1 MDNIL
6 RIRIP
11 FLTQDVRIDT
21 NFKVIAQQINA
32 LPRDNTI
39 SDEKIK
45 DGTISQK
52 KLSFTLTEMGTLDDL
67 NDGAYGK
74 ILSTEISAGHINLM
88 AVSVVDPSFTT
99 DKIGEGDSHK
109 WDTGIPPT
117 ILDQLADGTYKKV
130 LAADFT
136 AEHIKLA
143 AITQDTTHRVVTDTE
158 KGTWNGKPDDMDA
171 IGQGSTYWKLAQT
184 EIEAGH
190 IRLSTAYGT
199 LDNIANGA
207 DYGKVALTS
216 IGAGKIIVAG
226 LDNDVIARMFADGDA
241 KTNIEA
247 WRHASD
253 VTLIDGGDIYA
264 DSITLGSIKSDAFS
278 SLANRNLIQNSSF
291 DKDVSDT
298 WPMTY
303 WDCDK
308 TGGTFYSCS
317 NWAATENHKKYP
329 WDFVFYCHVAAENND
344 GSQYVLLKSSEYIP
358 VDITKPYTLSTWI
371 KRHGDVLRWYLGLY
385 FYDSDKV
392 ACDPTFDLPA
402 SMNGITTTGTAY
414 THYSGT
420 FGPGMDVEFPANCRY
435 VKIRFHPM
443 YNYGSGSSIGSMS
456 TGLQF
461 EPGDHV
467 TDWKPYLLPEKWMH
481 GSDATYIDGG
491 KIYTHSINTI
501 SLIADSITTKYLK
514 LPFPS
519 WHQAIYKVC
528 PSYKNGSFDSFIQ
541 EYFAAGTGAS
551 GGNYYWYRAYSKFNL
566 FPLFGRTLT
575 VAELRWIL
583 ADKGFAGSGA
593 NAQIPLRLH
602 AVDDY
607 GTPTKDDWDLV
618 TKVDYGIVNVYT
630 DTTGNA
636 YSEDIKTRIQAL
648 INAETP
654 YAAFRFTGQVASQK
668 ITRYH
673 TPVNSDIGG
682 YYVLGNSPAASA
694 GILRADSP
702 GNLAGALATP
712 SGNPNVIKVL
722 GSTNAWSFYFY
733 IWSGYTNDTVTW
745 RWRLYKRTTPGV
757 ETEIN
762 NGTFNSVG
770 TGVQQVAPSITLPET
785 AMDVTDR
792 LVLKLWHEASAGAGA
807 AGWVIGTD
815 HGNQNNEYIK
825 VDIPGDPP
833 TEPADPNN
841 ANNYRISE
849 PWLYVE
855 F

>member
-226 LDNDVIARMFADGDA
+226 LDNDVTARMFADGDA
-241 KTNIEA
+241 KTDIEA

-308 TGGTFYSCS
+308 TGGTFYRCS

-344 GSQYVLLKSSEYIP
+344 GSQYVSLISSDYIP

-371 KRHGDVLRWYLGLY
+371 KRQGDVLRWFLGLI

-392 ACDPTFDLPA
+392 ACDPVIAYPA
-402 SMNGITTTGTAY
+402 SMSGITTTGTTTY

-435 VKIRFHPM
+435 VRIIFYPM
-443 YNYGSGSSIGSMS
+443 HSYGSGSSIGSMS

-467 TDWKPYLLPEKWMH
+467 TDWKPYLLPEQWAH
-481 GSDATYIDGG
+481 GTDATYIDGG
-491 KIYTHSINTI
+491 KIYTHSIECDKLLVGSDANSEDTLDVWQGEDDTQILRLRSTSINHQITQGGGLGYDWGTYTDCYYYLRKFDAGLGGVHCASFTEAAGNI
-501 SLIADSITTKYLK
+501 SYQVYAIYGDAVNVKNGNADGPINFASLRADPANHGYQKCESDDNIFVLKTK
-514 LPFPS
+514 PFATDTY
-519 WHQAIYKVC
+519 QAI
-528 PSYKNGSFDSFIQ
+528 FIVD
-541 EYFAAGTGAS
+541 EDGDVLYDGAAGAFQNEDDIKLLGELEDIL
-551 GGNYYWYRAYSKFNL
+551 GSKISKEEMKEKDVFKKHKIIN
-566 FPLFGRTLT
+566 
-575 VAELRWIL
+575 VAE
-583 ADKGFAGSGA
+583 
-593 NAQIPLRLH
+593 
-602 AVDDY
+602 VD
-607 GTPTKDDWDLV
+607 
-618 TKVDYGIVNVYT
+618 
-630 DTTGNA
+630 A
-636 YSEDIKTRIQAL
+636 EDIKE
-648 INAETP
+648 N
-654 YAAFRFTGQVASQK
+654 K
-668 ITRYH
+668 
-673 TPVNSDIGG
+673 
-682 YYVLGNSPAASA
+682 
-694 GILRADSP
+694 
-702 GNLAGALATP
+702 
-712 SGNPNVIKVL
+712 VIKTGKKRLDRFVSTKRL
-722 GSTNAWSFYFY
+722 NMLLMGSIRQLSE
-733 IWSGYTNDTVTW
+733 
-745 RWRLYKRTTPGV
+745 R
-757 ETEIN
+757 IN
-762 NGTFNSVG
+762 ELEKKELN
-770 TGVQQVAPSITLPET
+770 
-785 AMDVTDR
+785 
-792 LVLKLWHEASAGAGA
+792 
-807 AGWVIGTD
+807 
-815 HGNQNNEYIK
+815 
-825 VDIPGDPP
+825 
-833 TEPADPNN
+833 
-841 ANNYRISE
+841 
-849 PWLYVE
+849 
-855 F
+855 